1 MTFPRID
8 PTLQEHMPLL
18 GAVTNA
24 IAHSAVKWGSAR
36 HRKSYLH
43 PQDGAVIEVRRLCLE
58 RRLEKDRVK
67 RKTLSVALHIA
78 RQNMR
83 RKQAVLRC
91 KEATH
96 LEAPSRLKGQ
106 SPQTRAPFLERVD
119 ETGRTEKVEHLQGL
133 TDIVY
138 EHFEELFKDPSHAAV
153 LEWIWQRWPW
163 VTLHSLLTID
173 CERERTGECLDVQRT

>member
-1 MTFPRID
+1 MNFPRID

-18 GAVTNA
+18 GAVKNA

-36 HRKSYLH
+36 HRKSYLP
-43 PQDGAVIEVRRLCLE
+43 PQDDTMIEVRRLCLE
-58 RRLEKDRVK
+58 RRLEKDPH
-67 RKTLSVALHIA
+67 TA

-83 RKQAVLRC
+83 RKQAILRC

-106 SPQTRAPFLERVD
+106 SPQTRAPFLGRVD

-138 EHFEELFKDPSHAAV
+138 EHFKELFKYLSGSGSDG
-153 LEWIWQRWPW
+153 R
-163 VTLHSLLTID
+163 
-173 CERERTGECLDVQRT
+173 G